1 MCPRFHQKMS
11 GCCAPDVHGSAIN
24 APHPTV
30 EVEALSEERS
40 FAREL
45 SMKQHEGGGVT
56 DVSANRPHKHGGGK
70 RSLKSNPST
79 IETFM

>member
-1 MCPRFHQKMS
+1 MN

-30 EVEALSEERS
+30 EVEALSEEQS

-56 DVSANRPHKHGGGK
+56 DVSANRPHKRGGGK